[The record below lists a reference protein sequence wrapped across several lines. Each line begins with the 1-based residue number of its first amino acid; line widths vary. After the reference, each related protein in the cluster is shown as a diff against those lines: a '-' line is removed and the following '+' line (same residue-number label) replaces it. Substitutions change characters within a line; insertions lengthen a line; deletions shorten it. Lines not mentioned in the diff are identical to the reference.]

1 MLHAVLPSLQV
12 WDAHTYLLA
21 NPCKPTPIITI
32 TSTTG
37 KSRPKD
43 AAAPKDA
50 PADASPNQGCIGGFF
65 NITVAVRD
73 KVSRAPVGIV
83 PVTLSLDPSSLV
95 SCSGAA
101 TRNTG
106 KRGGVLWSCRRCKA
120 DAPPGVLT
128 ITAAAAESKSYAAAS
143 ATVTVPV

>member
-101 TRNTG
+101 TRSTG
-106 KRGGVLWSCRRCKA
+106 KRSGAVWSCRRSKGGA
-120 DAPPGVLT
+120 RGALT
-128 ITAAAAESKSYAAAS
+128 IAAAAAESRWYTAAS
-143 ATVTVPV
+143 GSVTVPV